1 MRRLLLF
8 LSAVSVASAVL
19 PATQAYAQQT
29 RREREEE
36 QRSKAEKEKAEK
48 EKQRKK
54 DQKAPAPLQ
63 PRLASGPCPY
73 VKVLYDAGRDVEFK
87 DDKESLSQVAYT
99 GEIDGVSSDCAYKG
113 DEPIQVAMNVL
124 FALGRGPQ
132 AESAEKNYRY
142 WIAVT
147 DRNRS
152 VINKE
157 YFDLKVRFPEGK
169 DRVYATEIIKDIQI
183 PRASASVAGNNFEIL
198 VGFDVTPKQAEFNVE
213 GKRFHIN
220 AVSSADASA
229 APKQ

>member
-1 MRRLLLF
+1 MRRLLLL
-8 LSAVSVASAVL
+8 LSAFAVASAVL
-19 PATQAYAQQT
+19 PASAYAQQT

-73 VKVLYDAGRDVEFK
+73 VKVLYDAARDVEFK
-87 DDKESLSQVAYT
+87 DGKESLSQVAYT

-132 AESAEKNYRY
+132 AESAEKTYRY
-142 WIAVT
+142 WVAVT
-147 DRNRS
+147 DRNRA

-169 DRVYATEIIKDIQI
+169 DRAYATEIIKDIEI
-183 PRASASVAGNNFEIL
+183 PRSSASVAGNNFEIL
-198 VGFDVTPKQAEFNVE
+198 VGFDVTPQQAEFNVE

-220 AVSSADASA
+220 AVSSADAGS